1 MLPPLDLVHL
11 AGNNKG
17 VVAGKLLPALGL
29 VVKGALMGL
38 CVTVGTAKG
47 VTAAAG
53 ESGVSDTLVALEAT
67 VGVLLYRAVVFGG

>member
-1 MLPPLDLVHL
+1 MLPILDLVHL

-17 VVAGKLLPALGL
+17 VVGSQLLPALSL

-38 CVTVGTAKG
+38 SVAVGTTKG

-67 VGVLLYRAVVFGG
+67 VGVFLFRAVVFRS